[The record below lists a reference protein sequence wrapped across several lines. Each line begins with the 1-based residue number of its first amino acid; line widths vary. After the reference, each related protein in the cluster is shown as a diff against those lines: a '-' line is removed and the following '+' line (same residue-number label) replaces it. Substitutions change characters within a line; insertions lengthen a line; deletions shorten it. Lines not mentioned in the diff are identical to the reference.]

1 MSRMHAWVCCFV
13 ALMPGWAAAQPAVGA
28 ATPIEAVQRFHEAL
42 KSSDPET
49 AILQLAP
56 DLVVFETG
64 FAEAHPRAY
73 ADNNLALDLAFAVV
87 TDRRIVEQVERVE
100 DKIAW
105 VLTRSELTSKPGTDP
120 IALRQ
125 TETMILRQYADGW
138 KIAHIHWSAHPFE
151 RD

>member
-1 MSRMHAWVCCFV
+1 MSLFRLILASSLMLLPAWVT
-13 ALMPGWAAAQPAVGA
+13 AAPDGA

-42 KSSDPET
+42 KGSDPET

-73 ADNNLALDLAFAVV
+73 ADNNMAMDLAFAIV
-87 TDRRIVEQVERVE
+87 TNRRIVEQVERIE
-100 DKIAW
+100 GKIAW
-105 VLTRSELTSKPGTDP
+105 VMTRSELTNKPGADP

-125 TETMILRQYADGW
+125 TETMILREYLDGW
-138 KIAHIHWSAHPFE
+138 KISHIHWSAHPFQTE
-151 RD
+151 